1 MPSYDAFAPFYDA
14 VQGDGSERA
23 AILRELIR
31 RHNPSAQTVL
41 EVACGT
47 GSILKQLQSTFSVTG
62 LDLSREMLDVAA
74 EKVLGVRLIEAD
86 MTAFDLGERFDVVLC
101 VYDSIN
107 HLPHFSQWEAL
118 FDRAWE
124 HLNDRGIFI
133 FDINTERQLADLAE
147 RPPVVNWFGEGHL
160 LVMEV
165 EPTETAGNV
174 SWAIRVFEHQG
185 DSNYLLHAEN
195 IQETS
200 FPRRQIEDSLRER
213 FRRVAAHDPRRKRPS
228 PASSRLYFTAS
239 K

>member
-23 AILRELIR
+23 AILRELIG
-31 RHNPSAQTVL
+31 RHNPSTQTVL

-47 GSILKQLQSTFSVTG
+47 GSILKQLQPSFSVTG
-62 LDLSREMLDVAA
+62 LDLSHEMLELAA
-74 EKVLGVRLIEAD
+74 AKVPGVRLIEAD
-86 MTAFDLGERFDVVLC
+86 MTAFDLGERFDAVLC

-133 FDINTERQLADLAE
+133 FDINTERQLAELAE
-147 RPPVVNWFGEGHL
+147 RPAVVDWFGEGHL
-160 LVMEV
+160 LVMDV
-165 EPTETAGNV
+165 QPAETSGNV
-174 SWAIRVFEHQG
+174 LWAIRVFEHQG
-185 DSNYLLHAEN
+185 DGSYVLHAED

-213 FRRVAAHDPRRKRPS
+213 FRRVTTHDPRRKRPS
-228 PASSRLYFTAS
+228 PASGRLYFTAT